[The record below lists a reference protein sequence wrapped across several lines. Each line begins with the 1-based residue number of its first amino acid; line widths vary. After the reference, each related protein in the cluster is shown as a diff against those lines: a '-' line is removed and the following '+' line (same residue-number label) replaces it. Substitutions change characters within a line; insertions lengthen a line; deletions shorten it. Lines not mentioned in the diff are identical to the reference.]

1 MEKQPNNK
9 QQKPISSKKKTSKKP
24 KMPAKALPK
33 PRSQRVNRKPKS
45 ANIKINRINLIQSHL
60 KNEPIIRPTKQ
71 TDLKAIAQKITSLS
85 LIAKSENLVRSEMKG
100 EIPIVVSVKTEDVE
114 TEEFRSGLDL
124 IMLVDVSGSMC
135 GEKIKLV
142 KDTILFI
149 IDELTQFDRLGII
162 AFNSSVSTLSGLI
175 PMTDSNKTKL
185 RSIVA
190 NNLNASGSTNIAA
203 AITSTYNFLANRTDS
218 NESTA
223 VFLLS
228 DGDDTCGN
236 NYASI
241 AAHLNSGHARMKT
254 RKMSYSMHSFGYG
267 SGHDEKILSLISDT
281 TGGNFY
287 FIKQL
292 SYIDECFIDCFGLLL
307 SVFGRGT
314 KVEVH
319 LAPGV
324 KFTRTDSE
332 GFEKK
337 TDRAALIEVGDIATG
352 QEYTYLGFVSF
363 DSNKIDLSKQS
374 LRFGDAEL
382 EFKCQ
387 GKNIFKSLEIE
398 FKIVDK
404 ADERGDP
411 NPLVSEEVE
420 KSEAKRVMEEA
431 REELKKGKVIE
442 SKAILATYSNRMQA
456 SSSLGIQFK
465 SKMAKNLSFTN
476 IQNDKDYV
484 QVHRKMRKKK
494 EINPEYANFRSSN
507 KVQKKMKQRKKARD
521 NDLFGI

>member
-1 MEKQPNNK
+1 MEKQPNKN
-9 QQKPISSKKKTSKKP
+9 QQKPLSSKKKTSKKP

-33 PRSQRVNRKPKS
+33 PKSQRLRRKPKS
-45 ANIKINRINLIQSHL
+45 VNSKINSIRPIRIQA
-60 KNEPIIRPTKQ
+60 KNEPINRPTKK
-71 TDLKAIAQKITSLS
+71 TDLKATAQKITSLS
-85 LIAKSENLVRSEMKG
+85 LITKSENLVRSEMTG

-124 IMLVDVSGSMC
+124 VMLVDVSGSMS

-149 IDELTQFDRLGII
+149 IDELTEFDRLGII
-162 AFNSSVSTLSGLI
+162 AFNDSVRTLSGLI
-175 PMTDSNKTKL
+175 PMNELNKNKL
-185 RSIVA
+185 RSIVT

-203 AITSTYNFLANRTDS
+203 AINSTYNFLVNRADT

-236 NYASI
+236 DYDMI
-241 AAHLNSGHARMKT
+241 AAHLNSGHARMKAK
-254 RKMSYSMHSFGYG
+254 KMSYSMHSFGYG

-307 SVFGRGT
+307 SVFGRET

-363 DSNKIDLSKQS
+363 DSNKVDLSKES
-374 LRFGDAEL
+374 MRFGDAEL

-387 GKNIFKSLEIE
+387 GKSIFKSLEIE

-404 ADERGDP
+404 ADERGEP

-431 REELKKGKVIE
+431 REKLKKGKIVE
-442 SKAILATYSNRMQA
+442 SKAILNKFSNRLQA
-456 SSSLGIQFK
+456 SCSLGIQFK

-507 KVQKKMKQRKKARD
+507 MVQKKMKKRKKARD
-521 NDLFGI
+521 NDLFGN